1 MKKYLIKFSLCF
13 TIMTC
18 TIGMQVIAQQVVVRR
33 IDFHGNTRFDG
44 SALRDA
50 IGVQEGKAL
59 TGDWPDNAMST
70 LLSSYHRQG
79 YYQARIDSVTERYT
93 RDSTSVDLDIWISEG
108 YPVRVGRFEVKGGED
123 SIGKRLIGLLQTRS
137 GAVFYETVL
146 KEDIEQI
153 LVFLENDG
161 YPLGRVDVE
170 SLSMVDDEDHPKM
183 DIVLRIDPGPP
194 VTVGSIRAEGN
205 RTTKERIILR
215 ETRLKEGQIYRH
227 REVLS
232 ARENLKQLVYIQE
245 VGEPDVVFHDDEAIV
260 NFRIEEGNANV
271 IDGVLG
277 YHPSSREGQKGYLTG
292 RLQFTFRNIV
302 GTGRFLDAY
311 WEKKDAYSQSM
322 RFGYEEPWLLNMP
335 LHLGGE
341 FRQEVR
347 DTTYVERDWH
357 FSVRYVPWPSL
368 SMHLK
373 GGYNRV
379 LPDSAASYT
388 YDLPESAAWIIALGI
403 EYDTFDDPYNPR
415 RGVRYHTT
423 VTLGRKQNIG
433 PEALIEQG
441 GWKRV
446 VNTRRLEADAEA
458 VVSTFSRQILYFG
471 LHATEVRTGDR
482 FVPLSH
488 QVRFGGARTLRGYA
502 EDAFRGTLVAWMN
515 AEYRFLLGRHSRIFV
530 FVDGGTYQRREED
543 LGMVRGTKIGYGFG
557 LRLETRLGLI
567 GIDYGLGEGDNPM
580 QGKVHVGLV
589 GRF

>member
-1 MKKYLIKFSLCF
+1 MSC
-13 TIMTC
+13 C
-18 TIGMQVIAQQVVVRR
+18 IGNQITAQQVVVRR
-33 IDFHGNTRFDG
+33 IDFKGDFRFDR
-44 SALRDA
+44 SALREA
-50 IGVQEGKAL
+50 MGLQEGKTL
-59 TGDWPDNAMST
+59 PVGWPDSAMSA
-70 LLSSYHRQG
+70 LLSWYHRQG

-108 YPVRVGRFEVKGGED
+108 YPVRVGRFEVLDGEG
-123 SIGKRLIGLLQTRS
+123 SIGERLVDLLQTRS
-137 GAVFYETVL
+137 GRVFSETVL

-153 LVFLENDG
+153 LVFLENNG
-161 YPLGRVDVE
+161 HPLGRVNVE
-170 SLSMVDDEDHPKM
+170 SLSLADEKDHPKI
-183 DIVLRIDPGPP
+183 DIVIRIDSGPL
-194 VTVGSIRAEGN
+194 VTVKSILVEGN
-205 RTTKERIILR
+205 RSTKQRIILR
-215 ETRLKEGQIYRH
+215 EMRLKAGKIYRH
-227 REVLS
+227 REILV
-232 ARENLKQLVYIQE
+232 ARENLKRLEYLQE
-245 VGEPDVVFHDDEAIV
+245 VDEPEVVFHNTEAFIT
-260 NFRIEEGNANV
+260 FRVKEGNASV

-277 YHPSSREGQKGYLTG
+277 YHPSASDEQRGYLTG
-292 RLQFTFRNIV
+292 LLQFTFRNIM
-302 GTGRFLDAY
+302 GTGRFLEAY

-322 RFGYEEPWLLNMP
+322 RFGYEEPWLLSTP

-347 DTTYVERDWH
+347 DTTYVERDWR

-368 SMHLK
+368 SMLLK

-379 LPDSAASYT
+379 LPDSAASLI
-388 YDLPESAAWIIALGI
+388 YDLPETSAWIMALGI
-403 EYDTFDDPYNPR
+403 DYDTFDDPYNPR

-433 PEALIEQG
+433 PEALIEQD
-441 GWKRV
+441 GWKSV
-446 VNTRRLEADAEA
+446 VNTRRLEADAE
-458 VVSTFSRQILYFG
+458 VVIPTFNRQNVYFG

-502 EDAFRGTLVAWMN
+502 EDAFRGTLVAWIN

-543 LGMVRGTKIGYGFG
+543 LGMLRGTKIGYGFG

-567 GIDYGLGEGDNPM
+567 GIDYGLGEGDSPM
-580 QGKVHVGLV
+580 QGKVHVGLL